1 MTETNKKEEE
11 EEEEE
16 GEGEEKKTAYAS
28 GTVRRLRERG
38 EGQQLFEKRERKGR
52 KRKQEG

>member
-11 EEEEE
+11 EEEE
-16 GEGEEKKTAYAS
+16 GEKKTAYAS